1 LLFTAFLAG
10 FYPALVLSGFDPAT
24 TLYNRAKLSSRNYL
38 SKGLIILQF
47 TLSTFLIVATITI
60 HSQFSYLTTR
70 PLGYNDKNLLTFRTG
85 ELNADRLNS
94 FRTELLKLP
103 QVEKVTA
110 RQGGEW
116 FTVARVE
123 GKEMDFG
130 IEVVDDHYLETLEIP
145 LVKGRGFS
153 PDFPG
158 DSATSVMV
166 NESFVKK
173 AGWKDPI
180 GKEVDFFYFEK
191 KYRVIGVVKDYHFE
205 SLLGEIRPQLFIKDP
220 KYNYGMAGVRVK
232 PGKTREAITAVED
245 LFKRQF
251 PLMPWQYQFK
261 EDQNRRQYESE
272 QRWKQI
278 VAFGAI
284 LTILISCI
292 GLFGLATLTA
302 EKRRKEIGVRKV
314 LGASVTSIANKL
326 SVDFLKLVLVSS
338 LIALPTSWWAASKWL
353 ENYPFRIQ
361 MSVWILLGALLSVLT
376 VALATVLY
384 QSIRAARA
392 NPVTSLRTE

>member
-1 LLFTAFLAG
+1 MT
-10 FYPALVLSGFDPAT
+10 
-24 TLYNRAKLSSRNYL
+24 
-38 SKGLIILQF
+38 
-47 TLSTFLIVATITI
+47 
-60 HSQFSYLTTR
+60 
-70 PLGYNDKNLLTFRTG
+70 
-85 ELNADRLNS
+85 
-94 FRTELLKLP
+94 
-103 QVEKVTA
+103 
-110 RQGGEW
+110 
-116 FTVARVE
+116 
-123 GKEMDFG
+123 
-130 IEVVDDHYLETLEIP
+130 
-145 LVKGRGFS
+145 
-153 PDFPG
+153 
-158 DSATSVMV
+158 
-166 NESFVKK
+166 
-173 AGWKDPI
+173 
-180 GKEVDFFYFEK
+180 
-191 KYRVIGVVKDYHFE
+191 
-205 SLLGEIRPQLFIKDP
+205 
-220 KYNYGMAGVRVK
+220 GVRVK

-251 PLMPWQYQFK
+251 PLMPWQYQFR

-302 EKRRKEIGVRKV
+302 EKRKKEIGVRKV

-338 LIALPTSWWAASKWL
+338 LIALPASWWAASKWL